1 MADGTIAI
9 NEPTSGDTDKRIDTE
24 QLTVSS
30 TTVERERIQV
40 TGTAA
45 ADIASVDATAG
56 LKVDLG
62 ADNDVTVTGDA
73 LTALQLIDD
82 AISGSEMQVDI
93 VSGNVTNAGTF
104 VTQLDGDALTAL
116 QLIDNIV
123 QTEDAAHTTGDSGVM
138 LLGVENEDQA
148 ALTAGDKDYTPIA
161 VTPEGNI
168 IVKQEGTVTV
178 DGSGVTQPV
187 SGTVTANLSATDNAV
202 LDTIDAVLDTIKVDT
217 EAIETAVELI
227 DDAISGNEMQV
238 DVVAALPPGT
248 NTIGQVGITDT
259 SFAVADGSALGE
271 GVLVQGD
278 DGTDRKNINVDATT
292 GDVQVDVTN
301 TVTVGSHAVTNAGTF
316 ATQVDGDALTALQ
329 LIDNIVQ
336 VEDVAHS
343 TGDSG
348 VMLLGVE
355 NEDQAALTAGDKDYT
370 PVAVTPEG
378 NIIVKQEGSIAV
390 DSHAVTNAGTFATQA
405 TLQASTANIGDVDL
419 ELAGTAVS
427 GNNGNADAGTI
438 RVTVAS
444 DTTGVLS
451 IDDNGGDISIDDG
464 GNVITID
471 GTPTVDGTVAH
482 DGLDSGGAG
491 PVKIGGRAQDPW
503 AQPEEVADNDRV
515 DALFD
520 ENGYQRVRGDLNP
533 SFADINDSTS
543 GNNTIQAAAGAGKR
557 IAVWAILVVSDGTT
571 DVRWEDGAGGT
582 AFTGQVP
589 LQAREGYSISAGGI
603 VPLFVGAANTL
614 LNMELTANVN
624 VHGFVS
630 YTVMDD

>member
-9 NEPTSGDTDKRIDTE
+9 NEPSSGDTDKRIDTE

-45 ADIASVDATAG
+45 ADIAPVDATAG

-123 QTEDAAHTTGDSGVM
+123 QTEDVAHSTGDAGVM

-168 IVKQEGTVTV
+168 IVKQEGNITVNSHAVTNAGTFAVQV
-178 DGSGVTQPV
+178 DGAAL
-187 SGTVTANLSATDNAV
+187 TALQ
-202 LDTIDAVLDTIKVDT
+202 
-217 EAIETAVELI
+217 LI

-238 DVVAALPPGT
+238 DVVAALPTGT

-316 ATQVDGDALTALQ
+316 VVQEDGAALTALQ

-336 VEDVAHS
+336 TEDAAHT

-355 NEDQAALTAGDKDYT
+355 NEDQASLTAGDKDYT

-378 NIIVKQEGSIAV
+378 NIIIKPEAALDVSAATVTVDLAGNNDVTVTSTDTDGLEVQGGLDHDAV
-390 DSHAVTNAGTFATQA
+390 DAGSP
-405 TLQASTANIGDVDL
+405 L
-419 ELAGTAVS
+419 
-427 GNNGNADAGTI
+427 
-438 RVTVAS
+438 
-444 DTTGVLS
+444 
-451 IDDNGGDISIDDG
+451 
-464 GNVITID
+464 
-471 GTPTVDGTVAH
+471 
-482 DGLDSGGAG
+482 
-491 PVKIGGRAQDPW
+491 KMGGRAQSSE
-503 AQPEEVADNDRV
+503 AQPDEVADNDRV

-520 ENGYQRVRGDLNP
+520 RSGYLRVRGDFDP

-543 GNNTIQAAAGAGKR
+543 GNNTIIAAGGAGKR
-557 IAVWAILVVSDGTT
+557 IAVWAILIVSDGTT
-571 DVRWEDGAGGT
+571 DVRWEDGAAGT

-603 VPLFVGAANTL
+603 VPLFVGSANTL
-614 LNMELTANVN
+614 LNLELTAAVN

-630 YTVMDD
+630 YTLIDD

>member
-1 MADGTIAI
+1 MADGTVAI
-9 NEPTSGDTDKRIDTE
+9 NEPESGDTDKNIDTE
-24 QLTVSS
+24 SLTVGAN
-30 TTVERERIQV
+30 TVQRERIQV

-45 ADIASVDATAG
+45 AEIAPVDATAG
-56 LKVDLG
+56 LKIDLG
-62 ADNDVTVTGDA
+62 ADNDVTITGDA

-168 IVKQEGTVTV
+168 IVKQEGNITVNSHAVTNAGTFAVQV
-178 DGSGVTQPV
+178 DGAAL
-187 SGTVTANLSATDNAV
+187 TALQ
-202 LDTIDAVLDTIKVDT
+202 
-217 EAIETAVELI
+217 LI

-238 DVVAALPPGT
+238 DVIAALPTGT

-271 GVLVQGD
+271 GILVQGD

-301 TVTVGSHAVTNAGTF
+301 TVAVASHAVTNAGTF
-316 ATQVDGDALTALQ
+316 VVQEDGAALTALQ

-336 VEDVAHS
+336 TEDVAHT

-378 NIIVKQEGSIAV
+378 NVIVKQEGSIAV
-390 DSHAVTNAGTFATQA
+390 DSHAVTNAGTFAIQVSDTSFAVADGNALGEGILVQGDDGTDRKNINVDA
-405 TLQASTANIGDVDL
+405 TTGDVQVDVTNTVTVD
-419 ELAGTAVS
+419 LAGNNDVTVTSTDSDGLEVQGGLDHDAV
-427 GNNGNADAGTI
+427 DAG
-438 RVTVAS
+438 S
-444 DTTGVLS
+444 PL
-451 IDDNGGDISIDDG
+451 
-464 GNVITID
+464 
-471 GTPTVDGTVAH
+471 
-482 DGLDSGGAG
+482 
-491 PVKIGGRAQDPW
+491 KMGGRAQDAD
-503 AQPEEVADNDRV
+503 AQPDEVANDDRV

-520 ENGYQRVRGDLNP
+520 MNGYFRVRGDMNP
-533 SFADINDSTS
+533 QHADINDSTS
-543 GNNTIQAAAGAGKR
+543 GNNTIQAAAGVGKK
-557 IAVWAILVVSDGTT
+557 IAVWSILVVSDGTT

-589 LQAREGYSISAGGI
+589 LQAREGYSIGAGGV
-603 VPLFVGAANTL
+603 VPLFVGSANTL
-614 LNMELTANVN
+614 LNLELTANVN
-624 VHGFVS
+624 VHGFVTFT
-630 YTVMDD
+630 TVDD